1 MTRPARARAGVRR
14 PYSVTVPCAGMP
26 PRARAPDWNDWLERW
41 DRQQEAFNPT
51 REARFDAM
59 MDVLEVRLG
68 RRFRVL
74 DLGCGPGSFSQR
86 ILRRF
91 PAARVVA
98 VDYDPVVRQIGQGA
112 LGTMGGRLTWVD
124 AKLGAP
130 GWRRAL
136 PPGRFDG
143 AVSTTALHWLTARP
157 LFRLYRDLGRLL
169 PRGGVFL
176 DGDHLPW
183 DERDRDLSELGRG
196 VVRLY
201 RRRQHARARDTWAGW
216 REWWTAARR
225 EPALRSAFAEHV
237 RRAAS
242 HPKHE
247 GDIPLS
253 AHVRALRSAGFRTVD
268 VVWQVFENRVLLGVR

>member
-26 PRARAPDWNDWLERW
+26 PRARAPDWKDWLERW

-157 LFRLYRDLGRLL
+157 AGRGLPGRRPPALGRARPRPLRARAGRRPPL
-169 PRGGVFL
+169 P
-176 DGDHLPW
+176 
-183 DERDRDLSELGRG
+183 SSA
-196 VVRLY
+196 
-201 RRRQHARARDTWAGW
+201 ARARPGHVGRMAGVVDRGTTGTRAPVRLRRARPARGEPSEARGRHSALGARPSAALRGLPHRGRRLAGL
-216 REWWTAARR
+216 REPRAARR
-225 EPALRSAFAEHV
+225 PLGAE
-237 RRAAS
+237 
-242 HPKHE
+242 
-247 GDIPLS
+247 L
-253 AHVRALRSAGFRTVD
+253 
-268 VVWQVFENRVLLGVR
+268 